1 MCMESVDNCDNTV
14 SHAMQDKILIHCK
27 KDGFIWGIQ
36 MEKIT
41 QARVEG
47 RLESMSTGDGSL
59 VMGL

>member
-1 MCMESVDNCDNTV
+1 MCMESVDNGDNTV
-14 SHAMQDKILIHCK
+14 FHTMQDKILIYCK

-36 MEKIT
+36 VEIT